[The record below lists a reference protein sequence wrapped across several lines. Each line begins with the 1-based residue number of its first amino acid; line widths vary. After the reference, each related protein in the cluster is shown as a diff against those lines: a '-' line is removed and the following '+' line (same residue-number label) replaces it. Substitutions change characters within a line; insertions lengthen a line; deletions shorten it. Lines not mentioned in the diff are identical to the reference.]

1 MQTIF
6 AGSQG
11 SSNFTYQKTFLQ
23 QVVTSAT
30 LTSIPDPN
38 ALCRRNF
45 VTEFRY
51 GCLSSVWPD
60 WAFLKNVLGG
70 KFSFKSSQN
79 ICWLLGYSKNITF
92 WIKTVVTN
100 FWATFKIT
108 GLLCILFFKK
118 KMGHSRPLFIYFR
131 LFNTVDNKQ
140 MFNKILPMTGVE
152 PRTSGIKS
160 TALPNKPQPLP
171 YLLCI
176 LTSFVSSIALIDVGK
191 IKYLRIAMKKS
202 S

>member
-60 WAFLKNVLGG
+60 WAFLKNVLVG

-108 GLLCILFFKK
+108 GLLCILFLKK
-118 KMGHSRPLFIYFR
+118 KWAIPGLFLFIFVFSIQLIINKCSIKFCRWLESNRGPLVSNRPLYQTSHNHFPTYFVF
-131 LFNTVDNKQ
+131 LHLSF
-140 MFNKILPMTGVE
+140 
-152 PRTSGIKS
+152 
-160 TALPNKPQPLP
+160 PQ
-171 YLLCI
+171 
-176 LTSFVSSIALIDVGK
+176 
-191 IKYLRIAMKKS
+191 
-202 S
+202 